1 MLRFPQPITPA
12 IQDFMNAQYAL
23 YSDMSERAFQSVKKI
38 NELNVQAAT
47 SVMED
52 SLRSV
57 QQVMVAQD
65 PYEAASIAAAQAQ
78 PTAEKLRNYQ
88 QELTNIA
95 ANTQAELAKT
105 AESHV
110 PNASRTAA
118 AVADEVARN
127 AKEQTEKSVARQKAA
142 IDKTAAASKTAPSTS
157 STTVSAGGST
167 IAGKSQVGQP

>member
-1 MLRFPQPITPA
+1 MLRFSQPITPA
-12 IQDFMNAQYAL
+12 IQDYMNAQYAL
-23 YSDMSERAFQSVKKI
+23 LSDMSQRAFQSVQRI
-38 NELNVQAAT
+38 NELNIQIAQ

-52 SLRSV
+52 SLKSV

-78 PTAEKLRNYQ
+78 PAAEKLRDYQ

-95 ANTQAELAKT
+95 ANTQVELAKA

-110 PNASRTAA
+110 PHASRTAA

-127 AKEQTEKSVARQKAA
+127 AKTQTDQAVARQKAA
-142 IDKTAAASKTAPSTS
+142 MDKTAPASGNAPT
-157 STTVSAGGST
+157 
-167 IAGKSQVGQP
+167 GKSQTTQT